1 VQAASDDLESRL
13 ADLIGSDR
21 VSSGPSDRGLHGEDL
36 SFHSGVPPD
45 VVVFAGSTADVAA
58 VLRLAHDERVPVVPF
73 GAGSSLD
80 GHVIPFR
87 GGISLDMTG
96 LNRILALRPEDM
108 TATVE
113 PGVTRLTLER
123 EAAQHGL
130 LFPVDPGADATLG
143 GMAATNAAGT
153 MTVRYGK
160 MRSQVLALEA
170 VLPGGAVVRTGSRAA
185 KTSAGYD
192 LTGLLVGSEGTL
204 GVITE
209 LTVRLRPI
217 PDSLLLVRASF
228 PSLEAACAVAGGMA
242 AAGESVSR
250 LELIDAWEVKAVN
263 RHAGTDFAELPMLFL
278 ELAGSPGSVA
288 DGLEYV
294 RELLAEAR
302 ATDVLEEVDPTRQRQ
317 VWRIRHELFF
327 AEKAMAP
334 GREALSTDV
343 CVPLGELSGAIRAT
357 SKAIASQGLIGGV
370 SAHAGD
376 GNIHA
381 SVLLDP
387 ADPGELARAH
397 ALVEALVDDALARGG
412 TCSGEHGIGLGKIG
426 ALEREH
432 GDQLDLMRAIK
443 QAFDPH
449 GVMNP
454 GKVLRGT

>member
-1 VQAASDDLESRL
+1 VPAASQDLEGRL
-13 ADLIGSDR
+13 ADLVGADR
-21 VSSGPSDRGLHGEDL
+21 VSTGSSDRGLHGEDL
-36 SFHSGVPPD
+36 SFHPGALPD
-45 VVVFAGSTADVAA
+45 VVVFAGSTADVVS
-58 VLRLAHDERVPVVPF
+58 VLRFADDERVPVVPF

-80 GHVIPFR
+80 GHVIPVR
-87 GGISLDMTG
+87 GGIALDMTRM
-96 LNRILALRPEDM
+96 NRILALRPRDM

-113 PGVTRLTLER
+113 PGVTRLQLER
-123 EAAQHGL
+123 HAAEHGL

-160 MRSQVLALEA
+160 MRAQVLALEA
-170 VLPGGAVVRTGSRAA
+170 VLPGGRVVRTGSRAA

-192 LTGLLVGSEGTL
+192 LLGLLVGSEGTL

-209 LTVRLRPI
+209 LTVRLRAI
-217 PDSLLLVRASF
+217 PEAMLLLRASL
-228 PSLEAACAVAGGMA
+228 PTLDAACEVAAGMA

-250 LELIDAWEVKAVN
+250 VELIDAWEVSAVN
-263 RHAGTDFAELPMLFL
+263 VHAGTDFAELPMLFL

-288 DGLEYV
+288 DGLDYV
-294 RELLAEAR
+294 RALLDEAG
-302 ATDVLEEVDPTRQRQ
+302 ATDVLEERDPTRQRQ
-317 VWRIRHELFF
+317 VWRIRHDLFF
-327 AEKAMAP
+327 AEKTMAP
-334 GREALSTDV
+334 GRESLSTDV
-343 CVPLGELSGAIRAT
+343 CVPLGELAGAIRAT
-357 SKAIASQGLIGGV
+357 SEALAARGLIGGV

-387 ADPGELARAH
+387 ADPAELARAH
-397 ALVEALVDDALARGG
+397 ELVDALVDDALARGG

-426 ALEREH
+426 ALAREH

-443 QAFDPH
+443 QVFDPH

-454 GKVLRGT
+454 GKLLGEA